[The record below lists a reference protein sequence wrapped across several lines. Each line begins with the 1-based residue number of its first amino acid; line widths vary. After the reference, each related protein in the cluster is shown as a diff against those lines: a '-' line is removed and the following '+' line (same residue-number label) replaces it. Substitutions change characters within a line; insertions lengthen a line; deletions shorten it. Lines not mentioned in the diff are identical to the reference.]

1 MGAQFHGHEKMIM
14 VNNKLLARCRAH
26 SRIHTAVAFAVFI
39 ALFFNIGSGQAATD
53 SYTTP
58 GSTTWTAPAG
68 VTSATVEAWGGGGA
82 GGGAT
87 ANPAEGG
94 GGAGGQYAIKVIT
107 VTPGNSYTIVVGAGG
122 TGSTGN
128 GTAGGDSTFNGTSVI
143 AKGGAGGTGATNGV
157 AGTGSTTGG
166 VGTVYA
172 GGSGSAG
179 VVSGG
184 GCQNGGAGGGGA
196 GSGGAGG
203 NAAGNTAGT
212 GTANGGGAG
221 GAGRNSSGTGSAGNA
236 AGGGGGAACAES
248 GTNRSGGNGATGMVN
263 ISYVVP
269 PTVTSIN
276 TASTNP
282 TASATAVAWTVVF
295 SVSVT
300 GVDAT
305 DFTLVQAGG
314 VSGATITSVTG
325 SGTTW
330 TVNANTGSGTGTLGL
345 NLVDNDSIIDGSGT
359 PLGGTGA
366 GNGNFTGQIYTVP
379 APFCSPP
386 SNIPTGVSVTCQC
399 DQFART
405 TLNPSTI
412 FGANWILNSS
422 GTTAFTPKIV
432 NQGYLQLTDTNGN
445 EATSATVPGIFPA
458 AGNYISVEFQQYA
471 YNGSGADGMAV
482 TLSDYSQ
489 TAIPG
494 AFGGSL
500 GYAQKTGI
508 NGFAGGWVG
517 IALDEYGNYENWGE
531 GRYGGLSAST
541 LYKQSIGVRGSGSG
555 SSNSTPN
562 YPWLAGATGL
572 SPGIANSG
580 STTRSYGY
588 FYQIIVDA
596 RNAANSTPQ
605 TFVSVNRDT
614 GGTGSYSS
622 LVSPFDVFAAN
633 PNQAAVPTNWQI
645 SFTGSTGGATDI
657 HEIGSLR
664 ICAQSVVPP
673 SGGTAVGFNAI
684 DSAYGT
690 PPGVSALNYVNG
702 HIYTKLAGTPFKLDV
717 AAMNSNNQILTTYAQ
732 TSAKTVTINLVN
744 NSSGVCILDSTKA
757 NYCNSTCLIQP
768 AVTGGSQSLTFANGA
783 TDQGQKQT
791 ASFTINSAYQNL
803 VAIISDGS
811 TSACSTDAFSVRPV
825 SVASVSS
832 TIASNTGTTPNA
844 GGNFDLTAT
853 TTGVTNYPSN
863 YTGVLKISSTMVTA
877 ASPATVNGTLAGTFP
892 AATSGTPSSTA
903 TNKYF
908 TYSEVGSFILPVNSV
923 YDGVVSSVDCSGMTT
938 ALCDALRAST
948 WTGVDSI
955 SAKSDCVVDSFSNT
969 INAAGKYGCNFGNPS
984 AAGPFGR
991 FVPDHFDTVVK
1002 YDAGSQIFM
1011 SCPTG
1016 LTCPVS
1022 GDATNGFVYSGQP
1035 FSVQVTARNAAGA
1048 ATVNYSSAT
1057 TLSKSVTLSAYTA
1070 AGGSVPSPNGG
1081 MTLNTLPASA
1091 FSAGVG
1097 LVTNTPVYTFTT
1109 IPTTPTNIFM
1119 RATEN
1124 TDNVTS
1130 QRGAAS
1136 VEGGIM
1142 VVSGRMYIAS
1152 QLGSELLPL
1161 TIPVTAQYW
1170 NGSGYVTSSTDSV
1183 SNFLV
1188 VTTPATSTILFDGYK
1203 NNLTAAV
1210 VTGSPKTVTLNYG
1223 LGGYTLTAGPNKSGS
1238 VDMTLQI
1245 PSGSSCLAAP
1255 VPLACYLPSN
1265 KARATFG
1272 VYTGPSQFIYLRETY

>member
-1 MGAQFHGHEKMIM
+1 MDAQFHGYEKMMM
-14 VNNKLLARCRAH
+14 VNNKLLARCRLHARVH
-26 SRIHTAVAFAVFI
+26 SAAAFAVLI
-39 ALFFNIGSGQAATD
+39 AALFSMGSAQAATAA
-53 SYTTP
+53 YTTS
-58 GSTTWTAPAG
+58 GTYSWTAPAG
-68 VTSATVEAWGGGGA
+68 VTSVDVQVWGGGG
-82 GGGAT
+82 GGGGQ
-87 ANPAEGG
+87 NNNSDGGGGGG
-94 GGAGGQYAIKVIT
+94 GGAYSQVLGIA
-107 VTPGNSYTIVVGAGG
+107 VTPGATYTVTVGA
-122 TGSTGN
+122 
-128 GTAGGDSTFNGTSVI
+128 
-143 AKGGAGGTGATNGV
+143 
-157 AGTGSTTGG
+157 
-166 VGTVYA
+166 
-172 GGSGSAG
+172 
-179 VVSGG
+179 
-184 GCQNGGAGGGGA
+184 
-196 GSGGAGG
+196 
-203 NAAGNTAGT
+203 
-212 GTANGGGAG
+212 GGAG
-221 GAGRNSSGTGSAGNA
+221 GAPGTGGAGGDSYFINAATVMAKGGTGGAPSTGTPPPGGAGGAAASGVGTTRFSGGNGGTGRNNNNGQGGPGGSSAGTAANGTSGPTTWSTVTAAAAPTGGGIGGNGGTSGNPGSAPAAGNY
-236 AGGGGGAACAES
+236 GGGGGGS
-248 GTNRSGGNGATGMVN
+248 GDGTNNNGGNGA
-263 ISYVVP
+263 
-269 PTVTSIN
+269 
-276 TASTNP
+276 
-282 TASATAVAWTVVF
+282 
-295 SVSVT
+295 
-300 GVDAT
+300 
-305 DFTLVQAGG
+305 
-314 VSGATITSVTG
+314 
-325 SGTTW
+325 
-330 TVNANTGSGTGTLGL
+330 
-345 NLVDNDSIIDGSGT
+345 DGQVILTYS
-359 PLGGTGA
+359 
-366 GNGNFTGQIYTVP
+366 

-386 SNIPTGVSVTCQC
+386 SNIPAGVSVTCQC
-399 DQFART
+399 DQFGRT

-412 FGANWILNSS
+412 FGANWIVNSS
-422 GTTAFTPKIV
+422 GTTTYTPNIA
-432 NQGYLQLTDTNGN
+432 NQGYLRLTDNNGN

-508 NGFAGGWVG
+508 NGFNYGWVG
-517 IALDEYGNYENWGE
+517 IALDEYGNYENSAE
-531 GRYGGLSAST
+531 GRYGGLSTST

-555 SSNSTPN
+555 SGNSTPN

-614 GGTGSYSS
+614 GGTGSYSP

-633 PNQAAVPTNWQI
+633 PNQAPVPTNWQI

-702 HIYTKLAGTPFKLDV
+702 HIYTKLSGTPFKLDV

-732 TSAKTVTINLVN
+732 ASAKTVTINLVN

-757 NYCNSTCLIQP
+757 NYCNSTCLAQP
-768 AVTGGSQSLTFANGA
+768 AVTGGSQSLTFAKGA

-791 ASFTINSAYQNL
+791 AAFTINSAYQNL

-832 TIASNTGTTPNA
+832 TIASNTGTTPKA

-853 TTGVTNYPSN
+853 TSGVTNYPSN
-863 YTGVLKISSTMVTA
+863 YTGVLKISSTMVAA
-877 ASPATVNGTLAGTFP
+877 ASPATVNGILAGTFS

-903 TNKYF
+903 TGSAF
-908 TYSEVGSFILPVNSV
+908 TYSEVGGFTLPAYSV
-923 YDGVVSSVDCSGMTT
+923 YDGVVSSVDCASMT
-938 ALCDALRAST
+938 AAQCDTLRAST

-955 SAKSDCVVDSFSNT
+955 SAKSDCVADSFSNT
-969 INAAGKYGCNFGNPS
+969 INAAGKFGCNFGNTS

-1002 YDAGSQIFM
+1002 YDTGSQIFM
-1011 SCPTG
+1011 PCPTG

-1048 ATVNYSSAT
+1048 PTVNYSSAT
-1057 TLSKSVTLSAYTA
+1057 TLSKNVTLSAYTA
-1070 AGGSVPSPNGG
+1070 AGGSVPSSNGG
-1081 MTLNTLPASA
+1081 MTLNTVPAGA

-1109 IPTTPTNIFM
+1109 ALTAPSDIFM
-1119 RATEN
+1119 RAVD
-1124 TDNVTS
+1124 TDSVTS
-1130 QRGAAS
+1130 LRGASS
-1136 VEGGIM
+1136 VEGGIKI
-1142 VVSGRMYIAS
+1142 VSGRMYIAS
-1152 QLGSELLPL
+1152 ELGSELLPL

-1188 VTTPATSTILFDGYK
+1188 ATSPATSTILFNGYQ
-1203 NNLTAAV
+1203 NNLTTAV
-1210 VTGSPKTVTLNYG
+1210 VSGSPKTVTLNYG

-1238 VDMTLQI
+1238 VDMSI
-1245 PSGSSCLAAP
+1245 PALSGASCLATP